1 MSMCSVFKISC
12 NLVVRFIVAAVPIG
26 HGQGCTAAVRPAAA
40 KASAPQLAV
49 GDRIVHDRFGRG
61 VVVALEGEGD
71 AGKARIDFE
80 QVGVKTLLM
89 KFAKITRNK

>member
-1 MSMCSVFKISC
+1 MTDSSATPRSSASQPSQPSAPD
-12 NLVVRFIVAAVPIG
+12 VRRLRPVAAVR
-26 HGQGCTAAVRPAAA
+26 TAAA

-61 VVVALEGEGD
+61 VVVALEGAGD